1 MSVKFA
7 GSRAVDDRRRRRLVS
22 ENENLPEAPQKA
34 SRSGGYWHI
43 RRLDEESYD
52 RPRSPIASLIPFNPV
67 RIWLICCC
75 LPVLML
81 ALVLICAAWP
91 LPAGHPLHVSFD
103 LQSGHIWRFVT
114 GLMLLACASACWLI
128 SWFRAASVNDFEG
141 CFKSWYWSGWAFA
154 IIGVAAGCELH
165 SICSSM
171 VASYARIE
179 IPLLCAVLWLVPVAG
194 IMIEPV
200 RAFTR
205 EMWHCRRSW
214 LMLLLCAS
222 SAVLYA
228 YAEWMRFQPEYV
240 NFQDVIGTILSAT
253 ALLTPTL
260 MLSALVSQTHYV
272 MYVSSDPV
280 RKRQSW
286 LISGM
291 LQGYSRLS
299 KTVGTVG
306 KRRRMTLVEA
316 EAAAEEAAAEEAR
329 AASEAPAPKSRRK
342 KAVEP
347 KAEEEIVEK
356 KSTSPKRRK
365 TAESDSADTDDGVDD
380 DQPGEER
387 PARRGLMSRLFGA
400 RPVVA
405 VDEEDGEAKPSRA
418 ELRRQAREAKRAEKA
433 ARAAARAEEAAQKAE
448 EAKAARA
455 AKLAEAEESRKA
467 AIAKKE
473 EAKRAAEAKKEEA
486 RLAAEAK
493 REEAR
498 LAAEA
503 KAEAKKEEAR
513 KAAEARKQEEAERA
527 EEARLAA
534 EQKAAER
541 ASKKKPRIRVK
552 GATRNEDPDQQ
563 DVAEESVPNEPA
575 ASKPAGKTVAAKK
588 AVVDDFPQSDD
599 DYDDSDND
607 GDFQQG
613 SIDMEK
619 YISGDQLDPNSLKG
633 LSKKERRRLRKQ
645 HRDQQRAKA
654 G

>member
-67 RIWLICCC
+67 RIWLVCCL

-81 ALVLICAAWP
+81 ALVLICAACP

-103 LQSGHIWRFVT
+103 LQSGHIWRFLT

-154 IIGVAAGCELH
+154 IIGLAAGCELH

-194 IMIEPV
+194 IMVEPV

-214 LMLLLCAS
+214 LMLLLCAC

-228 YAEWMRFQPEYV
+228 YAEWMRFQPEYIT
-240 NFQDVIGTILSAT
+240 FRDVIGTILSAT

-291 LQGYSRLS
+291 LQGYAGLS
-299 KTVGTVG
+299 KGMGSVR
-306 KRRRMTLVEA
+306 KRRRMTIVES
-316 EAAAEEAAAEEAR
+316 EVAAEEAEAEA
-329 AASEAPAPKSRRK
+329 APAPKSPRRK
-342 KAVEP
+342 AAEAKSEEVVEKKPVSRKRSKAAEP
-347 KAEEEIVEK
+347 KADSEEGATDE
-356 KSTSPKRRK
+356 
-365 TAESDSADTDDGVDD
+365 TAS
-380 DQPGEER
+380 EER
-387 PARRGLMSRLFGA
+387 PARPGLMSRLFGA
-400 RPVVA
+400 RPVVESD
-405 VDEEDGEAKPSRA
+405 DEEGEAKPTRA

-433 ARAAARAEEAAQKAE
+433 AKAAARAEEAAQKAE
-448 EAKAARA
+448 AAKAARA
-455 AKLAEAEESRKA
+455 AKLAAAEESRKA

-513 KAAEARKQEEAERA
+513 KAAEARKQEEEQRA
-527 EEARLAA
+527 EEARQAA
-534 EQKAAER
+534 EQMATER
-541 ASKKKPRIRVK
+541 ASKKKKPRIRVK
-552 GATRNEDPDQQ
+552 SATRNEEPDQP

-607 GDFQQG
+607 GDFPQG